1 MADLVMLLG
10 LQNVL
15 TADEIKILR
24 EIGAAGQFS
33 DGALSAPGLGATGVK
48 RNEQLTLKT
57 EDHERMV
64 QLVLGALDR
73 NETFRTAAVPKLIY
87 PPILSRYRKGM
98 AYGTHID
105 NPIRRRPQVLRLDLS
120 ITIFLND
127 PGSYVGGELVVE
139 TPYGEKQAKMPA
151 GDAILYPTTM
161 LHRVA
166 EVKEGERLAAVTWIQ
181 SMVREQDKRTLLYEL
196 AQITQWASQVAPDS
210 APYHKLNNTRANLI
224 RMWATD

>member
-1 MADLVMLLG
+1 MLLW

-15 TADEIKILR
+15 NANEVKTLR
-24 EIGAAGQFS
+24 EIGATGRFS

-57 EDHERMV
+57 KDHERMA

-73 NETFRTAAVPKLIY
+73 NETFRTAAIPKLIY
-87 PPILSRYRKGM
+87 PPILSRYRNGM

-105 NPIRRRPQVLRLDLS
+105 NPIRRQPQALRLDLS
-120 ITIFLND
+120 ITIFLSD
-127 PGSYVGGELVVE
+127 PETYVGGELVVE

-151 GDAILYPTTM
+151 GHAILYPTTM

-166 EVKEGERLAAVTWIQ
+166 EVKKGERLAAVTWIQ
-181 SMVREQDKRTLLYEL
+181 SMVREQEKRTMLYDL
-196 AQITQWASQVAPDS
+196 AQVTQWAYQTAPDS
-210 APYHKLNNTRANLI
+210 APYHKLNNTRANLT